1 MVVGGAFVLTAM
13 YAVEIVATRRRPREL
28 PAEALHHEV

>member
-1 MVVGGAFVLTAM
+1 MLLGGALVLTAM
-13 YAVEIVATRRRPREL
+13 YAVEILARRRPGEL